1 MIEAVCKCYNNIS
14 QQDCGSKC
22 NGSLIKR
29 GNSKIPIFIYAFHM
43 ENMVHSYIA
52 YILKHGINV
61 LEKEHVRV
69 CNDVAADLA
78 VLVVV
83 LVYVKNQKKQK
94 EVPPNFY
101 CSKRRLRYI

>member
-1 MIEAVCKCYNNIS
+1 M
-14 QQDCGSKC
+14 
-22 NGSLIKR
+22 
-29 GNSKIPIFIYAFHM
+29 
-43 ENMVHSYIA
+43 HSYIA

-94 EVPPNFY
+94 EVPPKF
-101 CSKRRLRYI
+101 LLQ

>member
-1 MIEAVCKCYNNIS
+1 M
-14 QQDCGSKC
+14 
-22 NGSLIKR
+22 
-29 GNSKIPIFIYAFHM
+29 
-43 ENMVHSYIA
+43 HSYIA

-69 CNDVAADLA
+69 CNDVAADLE

-94 EVPPNFY
+94 EVPPKF
-101 CSKRRLRYI
+101 LLQ